1 MTSHIPHRRAIM
13 SAELPPRT
21 PHPADPY
28 PPARRGKL
36 ITTVPVTEGHA
47 LRVQWPLPSLLPHWR
62 ESPEGFLGHLIGHE
76 GEGSLFASLKEQ
88 GWLRS
93 LSAGGMQVIA
103 GSGAF
108 TVSMALTDEGAPA
121 TPLSAAPLARSHLL
135 SWSAC
140 QVLTLAPPLVLCSKM
155 CTLHALLR
163 SSRVECAAV

>member
-1 MTSHIPHRRAIM
+1 MAPQERSIM
-13 SAELPPRT
+13 SADLPPRT
-21 PHPADPY
+21 PYPADPY

-47 LRVQWPLPSLLPHWR
+47 LIVKWPLPSLLPHWR

-103 GSGAF
+103 GRGTFS
-108 TVSMALTDEGAPA
+108 VSMTLTDEGAP
-121 TPLSAAPLARSHLL
+121 TGPQPPPLPGRPLSAAPLSAPLSAPAQNWRVGQFLALALHCALSSARRAQHEP
-135 SWSAC
+135 C
-140 QVLTLAPPLVLCSKM
+140 
-155 CTLHALLR
+155 
-163 SSRVECAAV
+163 